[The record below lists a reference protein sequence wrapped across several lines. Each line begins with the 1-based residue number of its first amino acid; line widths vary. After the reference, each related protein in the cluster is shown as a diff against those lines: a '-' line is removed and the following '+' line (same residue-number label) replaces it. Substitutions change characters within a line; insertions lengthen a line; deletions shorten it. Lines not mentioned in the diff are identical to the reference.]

1 MGLVDIKVVAK
12 RVDIR
17 VHHFSLNRTEY
28 TPEKEHM
35 SRDKAVKEQERV
47 MWGNQ
52 VRPLLKTKL
61 LRVLEKPQ
69 GV

>member
-28 TPEKEHM
+28 NPEKEHM

-47 MWGNQ
+47 MWGN
-52 VRPLLKTKL
+52 
-61 LRVLEKPQ
+61 
-69 GV
+69 